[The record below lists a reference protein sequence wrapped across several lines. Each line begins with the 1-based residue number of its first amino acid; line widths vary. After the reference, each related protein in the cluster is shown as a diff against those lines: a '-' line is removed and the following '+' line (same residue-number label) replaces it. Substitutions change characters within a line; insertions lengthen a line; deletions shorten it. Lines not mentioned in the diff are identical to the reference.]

1 MEEQLDA
8 LIVQN
13 EKNNKEVNDNL
24 EALIVQNK
32 NNNTQPEIEALIV
45 QNKNLT
51 KTVKSGR
58 DKIVEAVK
66 ELKTEPVI
74 AEDGVLKIVIPKA
87 PKELSISNP
96 DDISKAVVERLGEFE
111 STIKEYFVQK
121 LAVEKE
127 KDSKRSKH
135 TADKEKS
142 LGELKNGIIK
152 AIESLSKNIPK
163 SLDYSDTLKS
173 ILSEL
178 ENKEVNLSIV
188 EKGLKTI
195 SDEVKKILPDKLIDD
210 DRVKVVLSDEQIKK
224 LLDGLNIQVTN
235 SSSEYAVNVNG
246 TRINRATI
254 EKQDEIKGEIQT
266 SNSTLQDI
274 KVSLEEP
281 LPEWVSSNIDTEDAT
296 NYYFLSFIPGTTK
309 WRINRLNKTSYVSD
323 YAIGDSD
330 IETAWTDRASQ
341 TYAIIY

>member
-8 LIVQN
+8 LILQGQ
-13 EKNNKEVNDNL
+13 KNNEETNGLL
-24 EALIVQNK
+24 EAIIVQNK

-66 ELKTEPVI
+66 ELKTEPV
-74 AEDGVLKIVIPKA
+74 
-87 PKELSISNP
+87 KELSISNP

-111 STIKEYFVQK
+111 STIKEYFAQK
-121 LAVEKE
+121 MAVEKE

-135 TADKEKS
+135 TTDKEKS

-163 SLDYSDTLKS
+163 SLDYSKTLKS
-173 ILSEL
+173 ILQEL

-210 DRVKVVLSDEQIKK
+210 DRVKVVLSDE
-224 LLDGLNIQVTN
+224 LL
-235 SSSEYAVNVNG
+235 
-246 TRINRATI
+246 TI
-254 EKQDEIKGEIQT
+254 
-266 SNSTLQDI
+266 S
-274 KVSLEEP
+274 
-281 LPEWVSSNIDTEDAT
+281 
-296 NYYFLSFIPGTTK
+296 TTK
-309 WRINRLNKTSYVSD
+309 SLKNIPKSKAR
-323 YAIGDSD
+323 
-330 IETAWTDRASQ
+330 
-341 TYAIIY
+341 